1 MFSNFDNDNSNFL
14 LTQYF
19 LCLYY
24 SSDYVAGKELVS
36 SNLLNKEEMKMNAIT
51 TYRRPQPGLLG
62 HKVINEVFDNFFND
76 FPNHLK
82 ASTQGYPVADIYR
95 DDDGSTVLEF
105 ALAGF
110 KKKELAIDIQPDK
123 RSITITGK
131 ANEENS
137 KRQRIAR
144 RNFTRTYINYD
155 DNLDLSGAKASFTD
169 GLLTVRVP
177 QRPEAKPVSIS
188 IE

>member
-1 MFSNFDNDNSNFL
+1 M
-14 LTQYF
+14 TH
-19 LCLYY
+19 
-24 SSDYVAGKELVS
+24 
-36 SNLLNKEEMKMNAIT
+36 AIA
-51 TYRRPQPGLLG
+51 TYRPGLLG

-76 FPNHLK
+76 FPTHLK

-110 KKKELAIDIQPDK
+110 KKKELSIDIQPDK
-123 RSITITGK
+123 RSITITGQVD
-131 ANEENS
+131 ENNQ

-144 RNFTRTYINYD
+144 RNFTRTYVNYD
-155 DNLDLSGAKASFTD
+155 DNLDLSGAKASFEN

-177 QRPEAKPVSIS
+177 QRPEVQPLSIK
-188 IE
+188 ID

>member
-1 MFSNFDNDNSNFL
+1 
-14 LTQYF
+14 
-19 LCLYY
+19 
-24 SSDYVAGKELVS
+24 
-36 SNLLNKEEMKMNAIT
+36 MNAIT
-51 TYRRPQPGLLG
+51 TYRPGLLG

-76 FPNHLK
+76 FPTHLK

-131 ANEENS
+131 ANEENL

-144 RNFTRTYINYD
+144 RNFTRTYVNYD
-155 DNLDLSGAKASFTD
+155 DNLDLSSAKAAFND

-177 QRPEAKPVSIS
+177 QRPEIKPVSIS

>member
-1 MFSNFDNDNSNFL
+1 
-14 LTQYF
+14 
-19 LCLYY
+19 
-24 SSDYVAGKELVS
+24 
-36 SNLLNKEEMKMNAIT
+36 MNAIT
-51 TYRRPQPGLLG
+51 TYRPGLLG

-76 FPNHLK
+76 FPTHLK

-123 RSITITGK
+123 RSITIIGK
-131 ANEENS
+131 AGEGNS

-144 RNFTRTYINYD
+144 RNFTRTYVNYD
-155 DNLDLSGAKASFTD
+155 NNLDLSNAKAKFEN

-177 QRPEAKPVSIS
+177 QRPEVKPVSIS

>member
-1 MFSNFDNDNSNFL
+1 
-14 LTQYF
+14 
-19 LCLYY
+19 
-24 SSDYVAGKELVS
+24 
-36 SNLLNKEEMKMNAIT
+36 MNAIT
-51 TYRRPQPGLLG
+51 TYRPGLLG
-62 HKVINEVFDNFFND
+62 HQVINEVFDNFFND
-76 FPNHLK
+76 RDLFSNVLK
-82 ASTQGYPVADIYR
+82 QSTKGYPVADIYR

-144 RNFTRTYINYD
+144 RNFTRTYVNYD
-155 DNLDLSGAKASFTD
+155 DNLDLTNAKAAFND

-177 QRPEAKPVSIS
+177 QRPEVKPVSID

>member
-1 MFSNFDNDNSNFL
+1 
-14 LTQYF
+14 
-19 LCLYY
+19 
-24 SSDYVAGKELVS
+24 
-36 SNLLNKEEMKMNAIT
+36 MNAIT
-51 TYRRPQPGLLG
+51 TYRPGLLG

-76 FPNHLK
+76 FPTHLK

-144 RNFTRTYINYD
+144 RNFTRTYVNYD
-155 DNLDLSGAKASFTD
+155 DNLDLSNAKAAFND

-177 QRPEAKPVSIS
+177 QRPEVKPVSID
-188 IE
+188 IQ

>member
-1 MFSNFDNDNSNFL
+1 
-14 LTQYF
+14 
-19 LCLYY
+19 
-24 SSDYVAGKELVS
+24 
-36 SNLLNKEEMKMNAIT
+36 MNAIT
-51 TYRRPQPGLLG
+51 TYRPGLLG

-76 FPNHLK
+76 FPTHLK

-110 KKKELAIDIQPDK
+110 KKKELAIDIQPGK
-123 RSITITGK
+123 RTITITGK
-131 ANEENS
+131 AGEGNS

-144 RNFTRTYINYD
+144 RNFTRTYVNYD
-155 DNLDLSGAKASFTD
+155 DNLDLSEAKACFEN

-177 QRPEAKPVSIS
+177 PRPQAKPLT
-188 IE
+188 IEIQ

>member
-1 MFSNFDNDNSNFL
+1 
-14 LTQYF
+14 
-19 LCLYY
+19 
-24 SSDYVAGKELVS
+24 
-36 SNLLNKEEMKMNAIT
+36 MNAIT
-51 TYRRPQPGLLG
+51 IRRPGLLG
-62 HKVINEVFDNFFND
+62 HNVIDQVFDNFFND
-76 FPNHLK
+76 FPAHLK

-131 ANEENS
+131 ANEQNS

-144 RNFTRTYINYD
+144 RNFTRTYVNYD
-155 DNLDLSGAKASFTD
+155 DNLDLSNAKASFND

-177 QRPEAKPVSIS
+177 QRPEMKPVSIN
-188 IE
+188 IA

>member
-1 MFSNFDNDNSNFL
+1 
-14 LTQYF
+14 
-19 LCLYY
+19 
-24 SSDYVAGKELVS
+24 
-36 SNLLNKEEMKMNAIT
+36 MNAIT
-51 TYRRPQPGLLG
+51 TYRPGLLG

-76 FPNHLK
+76 FPTHLK

-123 RSITITGK
+123 RSITITGN
-131 ANEENS
+131 ANEEKT

-144 RNFTRTYINYD
+144 RNFTRTYVNYD
-155 DNLDLSGAKASFTD
+155 DNLDLASAKASFVD

-177 QRPEAKPVSIS
+177 QRPQVKPVSIE